1 MTREVR
7 RGIARIASNYARL
20 ASTLAI
26 GIIEVPILLAWL
38 GRDAFGLI
46 GLLGPTIGLGAIVQ
60 DVLTRSMIR
69 ELGEA
74 WHKRDDEEF
83 ARIYNACW
91 VYALIAFAVSVA
103 LFTAVILALVPVLKI
118 SDELRTPAIVMA
130 TASAA
135 FSCLSVLVT
144 PTFNMYAVQERF
156 AWQNFW
162 LLARRL
168 SHLLAAVILFFGVRL
183 QDPGLSV
190 IAYALLAQGLN
201 ILQLTASVLVQWIP
215 DRRMRPR
222 PLRADRASLREIA
235 STFGWNSGVIATTNL
250 ADNLPLIFVNLYFGL
265 AGNAVYGL
273 ARRLA
278 AYARMIC
285 VGMTWGLDAVSAR
298 VSSSKEDGA
307 FTRLLRHATRL
318 NAFVALPAGL
328 AIFTL
333 ADPLLHLWV
342 ARATSDQTL
351 IDDAIA
357 ITQIFVISTTVRGI
371 SEGWQRMLYGA
382 GHVRRFAPLYIGANL
397 LMPPLLWLAM
407 ETVPDATR
415 FHTPAGAYA
424 LLAIAVNLILLP
436 ALGARILGTGIGAY
450 LRPILRPFLATLIAS
465 PVLIAGEVLLDGRWT
480 LLRLVLVAGLFAL
493 VYATATWFVIL
504 EHDERHRLRGFLR
517 PIKPGRTS
525 DRTPS

>member
-7 RGIARIASNYARL
+7 RGLVRIASNYARL

-74 WHKRDDEEF
+74 WHERDDEGF
-83 ARIYNACW
+83 RRIYNACW
-91 VYALIAFAVSVA
+91 VYAIIAFAISVV
-103 LFTAVILALVPVLKI
+103 LFAAVIFALVPALRI

-130 TASAA
+130 GASAA

-168 SHLLAAVILFFGVRL
+168 SHLLAAIILFFGVQMR
-183 QDPGLSV
+183 DPARSV

-201 ILQLTASVLVQWIP
+201 IAQLTASVLVQWIP
-215 DRRMRPR
+215 DRRMLPH
-222 PLRADRASLREIA
+222 PFRADRASLREIA

-298 VSSSKEDGA
+298 VSSTKDDGA
-307 FTRLLRHATRL
+307 FTRLLHHATRL
-318 NAFVALPAGL
+318 NAFVALPAGV
-328 AIFTL
+328 AIFVL

-342 ARATSDQTL
+342 ARATSDQSL
-351 IDDAIA
+351 IDGAVR

-382 GHVRRFAPLYIGANL
+382 GHVHRFAPLYITANL

-407 ETVPDATR
+407 ETVPSAVR
-415 FHTPAGAYA
+415 FQTPAGAYA
-424 LLAIAVNLILLP
+424 LLAIVVNLILLP
-436 ALGARILGTGIGAY
+436 ALGARILGTGVGVY
-450 LRPILRPFLATLIAS
+450 LRPIIRPLLATLLAS
-465 PVLIAGEVLLDGRWT
+465 PVLIVAEILLEGRWT
-480 LLRLVLVAGLFAL
+480 LPRLALVALVFGLA
-493 VYATATWFVIL
+493 YAIATWLIVL
-504 EHDERHRLRGFLR
+504 SREERRGLLRMAR
-517 PIKPGRTS
+517 PIRQVRTGS
-525 DRTPS
+525 DSTS